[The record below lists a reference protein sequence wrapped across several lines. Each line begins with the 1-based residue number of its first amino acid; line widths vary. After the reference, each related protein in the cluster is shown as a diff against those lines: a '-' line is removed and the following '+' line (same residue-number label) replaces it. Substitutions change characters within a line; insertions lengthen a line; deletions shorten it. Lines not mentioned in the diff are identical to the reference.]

1 MYFFSPWLNFLSK
14 WKCFNLSKIFFKG
27 KLSKE
32 QKMRIIIFPPSFP
45 FLRIR
50 VCYNTCN
57 FTYNFKG
64 VRNSGLK
71 THSLQDGFNGMLFP
85 VRDVY
90 VICG

>member
-1 MYFFSPWLNFLSK
+1 MY
-14 WKCFNLSKIFFKG
+14 
-27 KLSKE
+27 
-32 QKMRIIIFPPSFP
+32 
-45 FLRIR
+45 
-50 VCYNTCN
+50 TCN

-90 VICG
+90 VILVNKYMINAEERLTREQYDGFALPALKLP